1 MTDWRIV
8 PSETTP
14 ALNAKLEET
23 VSGTWGATL
32 DWWSRLVS
40 AAPRASEDEALV
52 EMLVI
57 ALMDKPVRP
66 PTLVAARQI
75 VRTILKALE
84 PPNCVPK
91 EDG

>member
-8 PSETTP
+8 PTETTP
-14 ALNAKLEET
+14 AIRERLLQARSSK
-23 VSGTWGATL
+23 
-32 DWWSRLVS
+32 WSVPKIWRQIIS

-52 EMLVI
+52 EMLMI

>member
-8 PSETTP
+8 PSEITP
-14 ALNAKLEET
+14 AIRERLLQAESGEWS
-23 VSGTWGATL
+23 VSEGW
-32 DWWSRLVS
+32 RQIIS
-40 AAPRASEDEALV
+40 AAPRASEDEDLV

-66 PTLVAARQI
+66 PTIVAARQI
-75 VRTILKALE
+75 VRAVLKALE

>member
-14 ALNAKLEET
+14 AIRERLLQARSSE
-23 VSGTWGATL
+23 
-32 DWWSRLVS
+32 WSVPKIWRQIIS

-52 EMLVI
+52 EMLVT
-57 ALMDKPVRP
+57 ALMDKPGKP
-66 PTLVAARQI
+66 LTLVVAWQI
-75 VRTILKALE
+75 VRAVLKALE